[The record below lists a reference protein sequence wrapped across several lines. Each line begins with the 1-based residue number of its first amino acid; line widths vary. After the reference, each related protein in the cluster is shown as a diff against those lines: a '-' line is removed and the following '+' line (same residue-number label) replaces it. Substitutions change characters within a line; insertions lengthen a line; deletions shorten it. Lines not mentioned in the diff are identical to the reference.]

1 MIRVLH
7 VVTDMRRGG
16 LETMLMNYYRAID
29 RKSVQFDFLEHR
41 PEESDY
47 DCEIEE
53 LGGRIY
59 RIPRLNPFSVR
70 YKSILRKFFKEHP
83 EYQIVHVH
91 QDCLS
96 AIALKEVKSCGVK
109 IRIAHSHS
117 SNQDKNFKLLIKIY
131 YKRKISD
138 YATDLLACS
147 QEAGKWMFCGSNFKV
162 LNNAIDTKKYVYSK
176 ESRDNIR
183 KQLQISEETLVIG
196 HVGRFSYPKNHMYLL
211 DIFKKISDQTEAV
224 LLLVGDGELRK
235 DVENKILQ
243 LKLKDR
249 VILTGVRSDVSDLLQ
264 AMDVFIFPSLYEG
277 LPVTIVE
284 AQAAGLPCL
293 ISDKV
298 PIECKKTDLVHQ
310 IPLEKNTMYWAN
322 KAIEVSKM
330 ERKNMSKEIQMSG
343 FDIGENA
350 KKLAGYYMNKVKEN
364 YGE

>member
-29 RKSVQFDFLEHR
+29 RKNVQFDFLEHR
-41 PEESDY
+41 QEESDY
-47 DCEIEE
+47 DREIKE

-59 RIPRLNPFSVR
+59 RIPRLNPFGVR
-70 YKSILRKFFKEHP
+70 YKSILRQFLKKHP
-83 EYQIVHVH
+83 EYQIIHVH

-96 AIALKEVKSCGVK
+96 SIVLKEAKRCGVK

-117 SNQDKNFKLLIKIY
+117 SSQDKNLKLLIKLY
-131 YKRKISD
+131 YKRKISG

-147 QEAGKWMFCGSNFKV
+147 QEAGKWMFCGSDFKV
-162 LNNAIDTKKYVYSK
+162 LNNAIDTKKYVYSR
-176 ESRDNIR
+176 EIREEIR
-183 KQLQISEETLVIG
+183 KQFQISEEALVIG
-196 HVGRFSYPKNHMYLL
+196 HVGRFCYPKNHTYLL
-211 DIFKKISDQTEAV
+211 DVFKKISDQTESI

-235 DVENKILQ
+235 EIENKILQ
-243 LKLKDR
+243 MKLRGK

-264 AMDVFIFPSLYEG
+264 AMDVFVFPSLYEG
-277 LPVTIVE
+277 LPVTLIE

-298 PIECKKTDLVHQ
+298 PIECKKTNLVHQ
-310 IPLEKNTMYWAN
+310 ISLEEDKTYWAN
-322 KAIEVSKM
+322 EAIKLSKI
-330 ERKNMSKEIQMSG
+330 ERKNMLKEIQMSG

-350 KKLAGYYMNKVKEN
+350 IHLVDYYMNKMKEN

>member
-7 VVTDMRRGG
+7 IVTDMRCGG

-29 RKSVQFDFLEHR
+29 RKNVQFDFLEHR
-41 PEESDY
+41 PDESDY
-47 DCEIEE
+47 DREIKE

-70 YKSILRKFFKEHP
+70 YKLILRKFFREHP
-83 EYQIVHVH
+83 EYRIVHVH

-96 AIALKEVKSCGVK
+96 GIILKEAKRCGVK
-109 IRIAHSHS
+109 VRIAHSHS
-117 SNQDKNFKLLIKIY
+117 SNQDKNLKLLVKLY

-147 QEAGKWMFCGSNFKV
+147 QEAGKWMFCGSDFKV
-162 LNNAIDTKKYVYSK
+162 LNNAINMEKYVYSK
-176 ESRDNIR
+176 EIRHDIR
-183 KQLQISEETLVIG
+183 KQFQIPKETLVIG
-196 HVGRFSYPKNHMYLL
+196 HVGRFSYPKNHTYLL
-211 DIFKKISDQTEAV
+211 DIFKKISDQMDAV
-224 LLLVGDGELRK
+224 LVLVGDGELRK
-235 DVENKILQ
+235 KIEDKILQ
-243 LKLKDR
+243 LRLKDR
-249 VILTGVRSDVSDLLQ
+249 VILTGIRSDVSDLLQ
-264 AMDVFIFPSLYEG
+264 AMDVFLFPSLYEG

-298 PIECKKTDLVHQ
+298 PIECKKTELVHQ
-310 IPLEKNTMYWAN
+310 ISLEEDIMCWVNE
-322 KAIEVSKM
+322 AIEVSKM

-350 KKLAGYYMNKVKEN
+350 KKLAGYYMNKVKDN